1 VSRLTFGAGLT
12 TKDAR
17 NYFAQQFLSVSS
29 RKLSVLDLKASY
41 STAIR
46 NMQWSLDLDYA
57 RGLAEFGA
65 MHDSGNL
72 RASNRMPSFRK

>member
-1 VSRLTFGAGLT
+1 
-12 TKDAR
+12 
-17 NYFAQQFLSVSS
+17 
-29 RKLSVLDLKASY
+29 VLDLKASY

-65 MHDSGNL
+65 MHDSGIL
-72 RASNRMPSFRK
+72 RASSRMRSFRK